1 MSRFDAG
8 GKGLDEELTLD
19 DENRYLDL
27 LKSARNDVRERFEY
41 SNKPALNN
49 ASDVLDALEGMNKAQ
64 WDSVFFLLELIF
76 ETSHSDQRAM
86 HYDALGRVIGRHVV
100 GDVERQL
107 ESEAMGHAT
116 SAYFEGHSDG

>member
-49 ASDVLDALEGMNKAQ
+49 ASDVLDALEGMSKAQ

-76 ETSHSDQRAM
+76 ETSHSDQRSM

-107 ESEAMGHAT
+107 EVEAMNEAT

>member
-27 LKSARNDVRERFEY
+27 LKSARNNARERFEY
-41 SNKPALNN
+41 SNKAALNS
-49 ASDVLDALEGMNKAQ
+49 ASDVLDALEG
-64 WDSVFFLLELIF
+64 
-76 ETSHSDQRAM
+76 HSDQRAM

-107 ESEAMGHAT
+107 EVEAMDEAT